1 MGHVC
6 VVEQVQ
12 QVAGA
17 QEEAI
22 ILAQALLD
30 RERLG
35 AEESERLHKSKVSFF
50 LPVSRFLQLTARS
63 ARVVVCGRVRTFL
76 CVCVSVCVLK
86 RLWERCSSQMHR
98 WSVSIPATHVHSS
111 SLTAR
116 NS

>member
-50 LPVSRFLQLTARS
+50 LPVSRFLQLTAKS
-63 ARVVVCGRVRTFL
+63 ARVAVCGRVPTFL
-76 CVCVSVCVLK
+76 CVCVCVEEAVGEMQLIDALAV
-86 RLWERCSSQMHR
+86 REH
-98 WSVSIPATHVHSS
+98 T
-111 SLTAR
+111 R
-116 NS
+116 NSCA